1 LAAPL
6 IARHTPK
13 ARPASSET
21 PGEGGRL
28 VFHEFAA
35 LAEFIRELIVEGTI
49 EGLDAAR
56 ARGQRLGRPPA
67 MTAEQVRHAR
77 ALLAQPDAT
86 IASIARLLGVS
97 RSTLYKH
104 VPELKT
110 GGDIQAIEPVTE
122 EPGCL
127 TGSP

>member
-1 LAAPL
+1 
-6 IARHTPK
+6 
-13 ARPASSET
+13 
-21 PGEGGRL
+21 
-28 VFHEFAA
+28 
-35 LAEFIRELIVEGTI
+35 
-49 EGLDAAR
+49 
-56 ARGQRLGRPPA
+56 

-86 IASIARLLGVS
+86 TAPIARLLGVS
-97 RSTLYKH
+97 RSTLYKY

-110 GGDIQAIEPVTE
+110 GGDIQAIEPVTQ